1 MCLLS
6 ALEMSK
12 HCHAR
17 SCAAGPAPHHTH
29 THTHTRQA
37 PRCGNRLCPVPRVE
51 NLMNFPPHSSSV
63 CPPHSA
69 RQTIWGLVGTLVLAK
84 PEGKCLIMGKT
95 GQRPRHSQVSAGPT
109 EPGLAWR
116 SRHWGLRTQ
125 SPSSGVPWSWMA
137 SGFKGHMG
145 TSPPH
150 SHLGPVLGSKVS
162 DEVTVRASFRS

>member
-1 MCLLS
+1 MPGG
-6 ALEMSK
+6 
-12 HCHAR
+12 

-29 THTHTRQA
+29 THTYTRARQA

-51 NLMNFPPHSSSV
+51 NLMNFPPHSSV

-69 RQTIWGLVGTLVLAK
+69 RQTIWGLVGTLVPAK

-95 GQRPRHSQVSAGPT
+95 RRQLRRSQVSAGPP
-109 EPGLAWR
+109 EPGLAWPGQAATG
-116 SRHWGLRTQ
+116 GLRAQ
-125 SPSSGVPWSWMA
+125 SPSPGVTWSWMA
-137 SGFKGHMG
+137 SGFKGRLG